1 MNLKTDYLEFQK
13 EISKRGIEYLIHFT
27 ATKNLY
33 SILEQGKLMSRE
45 MLESSNIDFIL
56 DYVQFTDKRR
66 YDDKSF
72 INLSISAPNSFL
84 FDKFKE
90 LTKDGITTRS
100 WCILK
105 IDPKYIYEKETRFSV
120 ANATSKA
127 SNRIGITGDIAKFK
141 LLFADNINIPY
152 GVRDKSIA
160 AKFTTNVQAEVLVK
174 NEIPVESIIEV
185 CFETRE
191 SLAETKAALSR
202 FNTSNFVVDS
212 AIFSPKYRTAHGN

>member
-33 SILEQGKLMSRE
+33 SILEQGKLMSRKV
-45 MLESSNIDFIL
+45 LESLDIKQFDIL

-72 INLSISAPNSFL
+72 INLSISGPNTYL
-84 FDKFKE
+84 FSKFKGRA
-90 LTKDGITTRS
+90 KDDITTS

-120 ANATSKA
+120 ANAASKD

-202 FNTSNFVVDS
+202 FNTSNFVVDEE
-212 AIFSPKYRTAHGN
+212 IFSPNRNL